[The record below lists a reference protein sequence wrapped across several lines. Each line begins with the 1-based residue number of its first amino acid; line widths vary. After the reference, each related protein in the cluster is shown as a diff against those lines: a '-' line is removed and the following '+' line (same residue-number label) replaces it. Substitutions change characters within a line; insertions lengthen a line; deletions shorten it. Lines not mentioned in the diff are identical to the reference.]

1 MITFA
6 LKFFVM
12 PANLTPDY
20 LAAEQRF
27 REAKTTEEKISALE
41 EMIALLPKH
50 KGTEKIYADLKAR
63 LSKLRKGEEKKGGP
77 ARRVSE
83 YYIKREGVGQVVIVG
98 APNSGKSALLKALT
112 NAEVDV
118 TEYPFATRK
127 PVPGM
132 MQFEDVQFQLIDTP
146 SISSDYLDPF
156 LPPLIRNAD
165 ACILTIDLSAPD
177 CLDQPEWVIRALE
190 AQKIE
195 LRDAKVSKTP
205 RQSNPRVLPCLVTL
219 TKCDSR
225 DAEVALE
232 LLRDVLKD
240 RFKSVMVSVTQKETL
255 PALGRA
261 VFDMFGIIRVYSKKP
276 GKPPE
281 METPFILPEGG
292 TVIEMAEKVHKVL
305 AERFSFARL
314 WRKGGIEGQR
324 VGRSEELQDKD
335 IIEIHTI

>member
-1 MITFA
+1 
-6 LKFFVM
+6 M

-41 EMIALLPKH
+41 EMIGLLPKH

-77 ARRVSE
+77 TRHGSE

-98 APNSGKSALLKALT
+98 APNSGKSALVGALT
-112 NAEVDV
+112 NALVEV

-132 MQFEDVQFQLIDTP
+132 MQFEDVQFQLVDTP
-146 SISSDYLDPF
+146 SISADYCDPF
-156 LPPLIRNAD
+156 LPPFIRNAD
-165 ACILTIDLSAPD
+165 ACILTIDLSASD

-195 LRDAKVSKTP
+195 LRDAKVSKTQ
-205 RQSNPRVLPCLVTL
+205 RQSNPRVMPCLVTL
-219 TKCDSR
+219 TKADSP
-225 DAEVALE
+225 DAQVAHE
-232 LLRDVLKD
+232 LLKDVLKD
-240 RFKSVMVSVTQKETL
+240 RFKTVLLSVAQKETL
-255 PALGRA
+255 ALLGRA
-261 VFDMFGIIRVYSKKP
+261 IFDMFGIIRVYSKKP

-281 METPFILPEGG
+281 IRTPFVLPEGS
-292 TVIEMAEKVHKVL
+292 TVIEMAGKVHKL
-305 AERFSFARL
+305 LLERFSFARL

-324 VGRSEELQDKD
+324 VGRTEELKD
-335 IIEIHTI
+335 LDIVEIHTL

>member
-1 MITFA
+1 
-6 LKFFVM
+6 M

-27 REAKTTEEKISALE
+27 REAKTREEKISALE

-63 LSKLRKGEEKKGGP
+63 LSKLRKEEEKKGGP
-77 ARRVSE
+77 ARRGSD
-83 YYIKREGVGQVVIVG
+83 YYIKREGVGQVVILG

-112 NAEVDV
+112 NADVEV

-127 PVPGM
+127 PAPGM
-132 MQFEDVQFQLIDTP
+132 MQFEDVQFQLVDTP
-146 SISSDYLDPF
+146 SISNDYFDPF

-177 CLDQPEWVIRALE
+177 CLDQPEWIIKALQ
-190 AQKIE
+190 AHKIE
-195 LRDAKVSKTP
+195 LSNAKVSKTP
-205 RQSNPRVLPCLVTL
+205 RHSNPRVMPCVAVL
-219 TKCDSR
+219 TKCDSP
-225 DAEVALE
+225 DAEVACE
-232 LLRDVLKD
+232 LLREVIKD
-240 RFKSVMVSVTQKETL
+240 RFKTVLVSVRKKETFL
-255 PALGRA
+255 SLGRA

-281 METPFILPEGG
+281 MDTPFVLPEGS
-292 TVIEMAEKVHKVL
+292 TVIELAEKVHKVL

-324 VGRSEELQDKD
+324 VGRSEELKD
-335 IIEIHTI
+335 MDIVEIHTL